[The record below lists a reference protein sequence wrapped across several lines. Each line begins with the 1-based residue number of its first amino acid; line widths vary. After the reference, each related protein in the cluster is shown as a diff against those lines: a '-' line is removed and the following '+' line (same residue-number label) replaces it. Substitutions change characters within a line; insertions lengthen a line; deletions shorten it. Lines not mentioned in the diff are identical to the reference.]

1 MCKCIRIQGWALS
14 SVTNSKG
21 PIPART
27 SRSRAT
33 RCTQPRSARDG
44 APYYVLEFLRSCSG
58 RCRRPPKCPVCLAV
72 RPALTVGTPSCCMD
86 CPEAQGCSI
95 GQEHGLERC
104 EGCTVALPHAA
115 CRFQPN
121 CEQLRAQR
129 RPQSR
134 CSKDTVLRVDA
145 VNRAC
150 VRVSPDGH
158 NELRAK
164 AQSLC
169 MGSE

>member
-1 MCKCIRIQGWALS
+1 MLS
-14 SVTNSKG
+14 VRGCVVRSVTFFPG
-21 PIPART
+21 PLPART

-44 APYYVLEFLRSCSG
+44 APYYVLEFSRSCSG

-72 RPALTVGTPSCCMD
+72 RPALTVGTPSCRMD

-104 EGCTVALPHAA
+104 QGSKVALPHAA
-115 CRFQPN
+115 RRLQP
-121 CEQLRAQR
+121 EFGQLRAQR
-129 RPQSR
+129 RPQPR

-158 NELRAK
+158 KELRAK